1 MTGFNTLGE
10 KKGLRHVTYDP
21 AVLLL
26 SYGGQSR
33 GRLSRQLNFW
43 RQFATGIDLTT
54 DCEGN
59 HSTNTT
65 MNKDGIIQKINLI
78 EGEILEHVK
87 ERIESLRA
95 DIRDSEEQ
103 NQEAEESET
112 GEVLNMEERDEVD
125 PPAEVSAETTV
136 ENNYKGPET
145 TTVENIYMEVAEQ
158 LEEIYENPETNT
170 VENIYKE
177 VNGQQEKIVRKFHR
191 KKDCQK
197 VHDGEKDS
205 ACHLLKKQGQ

>member
-1 MTGFNTLGE
+1 MTGFKTLGE
-10 KKGLRHVTYDP
+10 KKGLCHVTYDP

-33 GRLSRQLNFW
+33 ERLSSQLNFW

-54 DCEGN
+54 DCDGDHN
-59 HSTNTT
+59 IITT
-65 MNKDGIIQKINLI
+65 MDKDGIIQKINLI

-103 NQEAEESET
+103 NQEAKEGET
-112 GEVLNMEERDEVD
+112 GETLNMEEVDEVD
-125 PPAEVSAETTV
+125 IAAEVSEEITV

-145 TTVENIYMEVAEQ
+145 ITVENIYNEVGEL
-158 LEEIYENPETNT
+158 LEETYENPEANT

-177 VNGQQEKIVRKFHR
+177 VSGQQEKFVRKFHR
-191 KKDCQK
+191 KADCQK
-197 VHDGEKDS
+197 VHDGEKSS